1 MMSCNKFQRAIQTYV
16 DGTATRSERL
26 SVDEHVAQC
35 ARCKLVLAE
44 SRQLRQLLAAAPS
57 RPVSES
63 FERKL
68 ALALRDATPVSHGAS
83 WWERFRVRFEWR
95 LRFPA
100 IAAAGSLAV
109 GVLAAVVSP
118 AYVERQEREQLR
130 QGLVVSA
137 VERHEQL
144 ERTSPSSNWE
154 AVDGSIELT
163 TGSIFT
169 E

>member
-1 MMSCNKFQRAIQTYV
+1 MMSCSKIQRAIQTYV
-16 DGTATRSERL
+16 DGTATQSERAT
-26 SVDEHVAQC
+26 VDEHVA
-35 ARCKLVLAE
+35 RCPRCSQTLAE
-44 SRQLRQLLAAAPS
+44 SRQLVQLLAATPS
-57 RPVSES
+57 RSVSAS
-63 FERKL
+63 FERNL
-68 ALALRDATPVSHGAS
+68 ALALRDATPVSQSAS

-100 IAAAGSLAV
+100 MVAAGSLAV

-118 AYVERQEREQLR
+118 AYLERQEREQLR

-144 ERTSPSSNWE
+144 ERSSPNPNWD

>member
-1 MMSCNKFQRAIQTYV
+1 MTCGKVERAIQTYV
-16 DGTATRSERL
+16 DGAASRTERAL
-26 SVDEHVAQC
+26 VDEHVAHC
-35 ARCKLVLAE
+35 GSCRRTLAE
-44 SRQLRQLLAAAPS
+44 SRRLAGLLASAPN
-57 RPVSES
+57 RAVSES
-63 FERKL
+63 FERNL
-68 ALALRDATPVSHGAS
+68 RLALRDASPVSQSAS
-83 WWERFRVRFEWR
+83 RWERFRVRFEWR

-100 IAAAGSLAV
+100 MVAAGSLAV

-118 AYVERQEREQLR
+118 VYVERQEREQLR
-130 QGLVVSA
+130 QRLVVSA

-144 ERTSPSSNWE
+144 ERSSPNSNWE